1 MVIRLSERW
10 PEVSSDRLLSECV
23 PPPRFADVRFS
34 TYRPDPDEPSQG
46 EALEFLTQRATL
58 LAEPRRTP
66 GFWSRFRKGQSD
78 SKPGVYLD
86 GGFGVGKTHLLASL

>member
-34 TYRPDPDEPSQG
+34 TYRPDPDEPS
-46 EALEFLTQRATL
+46 
-58 LAEPRRTP
+58 
-66 GFWSRFRKGQSD
+66 
-78 SKPGVYLD
+78 
-86 GGFGVGKTHLLASL
+86 